1 MKRRSFL
8 GAGALALGSMTLGGD
23 LLSPL
28 ARAAESITRL
38 RAGSFKRQFQGIGGP
53 TTLWGFNDS
62 VPGPLLRFRKGDR
75 VSIGVDNALRERT
88 TVHWHGLRMP
98 NAMDGVPFVTQPPI
112 EPGAS
117 FLYQF
122 ELKDSGTYW
131 YHPHQKSFEQVGR
144 GLFGALIVDEEKP
157 IEVNQDVT
165 WVMSDFKLDAVTGEH
180 APFGSA
186 TEHAGQGRLGN
197 IITING
203 EVAGPR
209 LALAVRSGERV
220 RLRLINAATARVFRL
235 GFTGHAPM
243 IIAFDGQ
250 GVTPHK
256 PQDDSVLLG
265 PGMRIDLV
273 IDCAGAPESRFAVTD
288 STSRATLATI
298 NYSAAAPL
306 QTTVWNAPM
315 NLPRND
321 LPRLNLKKPD
331 VHSIDFRGG
340 DAGPPVIGRV
350 DGKDIG
356 YSEML
361 TKYGLA
367 WTVNSYAAHEE
378 SRAHEP
384 ILFLKRGETH
394 VLSIANSTG
403 FVHPIHLHG
412 HFFRVLS
419 YNGIKPKFEEW
430 RDTVFMNPWDELQIA
445 FVAEERGDWM
455 FHCHIL
461 EHAAAGMMGVFRIE

>member
-1 MKRRSFL
+1 M
-8 GAGALALGSMTLGGD
+8 ALGGA

-28 ARAAESITRL
+28 ARAAESTTRL
-38 RAGSFKRQFQGIGGP
+38 RTGSFKHQFQGIGAP
-53 TTLWGFNDS
+53 STLWGFNDT
-62 VPGPLLRFRKGDR
+62 VPGPLLRFRKGDKA
-75 VSIGVDNALRERT
+75 SIGVDNALRELT
-88 TVHWHGLRMP
+88 SVHWHGLRVP

-144 GLFGALIVDEEKP
+144 GLFGALIVEEEKP
-157 IEVNQDVT
+157 IEVNHDVT
-165 WVMSDFKLDAVTGEH
+165 WVMSDFKLDTATGEH
-180 APFGSA
+180 AFFGSV
-186 TEHAGQGRLGN
+186 TEHAGQGRLGQL
-197 IITING
+197 ITING
-203 EVAGPR
+203 MAAGAG
-209 LALAVRSGERV
+209 LTLDVRSGERI

-235 GFTGHAPM
+235 SFAGHAPM

-250 GVTPHK
+250 GVIPHK

-265 PGMRIDLV
+265 PGMRIDLI
-273 IDCAGAPESRFAVTD
+273 IDCAAAPESLFAVTD
-288 STSRATLATI
+288 STSRTTLATI
-298 NYSAAAPL
+298 SYSAAAPL
-306 QTTVWNAPM
+306 QTTFWNAPM
-315 NLPRND
+315 TLPKND
-321 LPRLNLKKPD
+321 LPRLNLKKP
-331 VHSIDFRGG
+331 VAHSIDFRGG
-340 DAGPPVIGRV
+340 DSGPPIIGMV
-350 DGKDIG
+350 DGKEIG
-356 YSEML
+356 YREML

-367 WTVNSYAAHEE
+367 WTVNSNVAHEE

-384 ILFLKRGETH
+384 ILFLKHGETH

-412 HFFRVLS
+412 HFFRVLG
-419 YNGIKPKFEEW
+419 YNGIKPKFEQW

-445 FVAEERGDWM
+445 FVAEEHGDWM

-461 EHAAAGMMGVFRIE
+461 EHAAAGMMGVFRVG